1 MAQNKSHITP
11 DNMAEWMA
19 STGFIFPR
27 TMREL
32 MRFEKL
38 FSDVEINLEGSQVDP
53 EKILDRNVSGNII
66 QLPKEENKEK
76 EHFKMAAR
84 KGDSNISQH
93 ILDKIKKNQDQRKKD
108 DDGSKEKNT

>member
-11 DNMAEWMA
+11 DNMTEWMA
-19 STGFIFPR
+19 STGFMFPR

-38 FSDVEINLEGSQVDP
+38 YGDAEINLEGCQIDP
-53 EKILDRNVSGNII
+53 EKILGRKGDADVIQFPQEEKKENI
-66 QLPKEENKEK
+66 
-76 EHFKMAAR
+76 HFRMAAR
-84 KGDSNISQH
+84 KGDANIPQH